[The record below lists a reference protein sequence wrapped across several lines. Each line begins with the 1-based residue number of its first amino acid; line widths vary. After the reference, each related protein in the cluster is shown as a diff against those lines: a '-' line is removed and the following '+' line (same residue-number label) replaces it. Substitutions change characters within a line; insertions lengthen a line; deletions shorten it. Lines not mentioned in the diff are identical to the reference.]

1 MKRHW
6 SFLVPVMLLAVFVL
20 TTISEAA
27 NARVAA
33 GSFHTMLLKTDGRLW
48 AWGDNSSGQRG
59 NDTTTNKSSS
69 TQVGT
74 GTDWAAAYNPE
85 VVAACL
91 KHFKENGYKLDG

>member
-1 MKRHW
+1 
-6 SFLVPVMLLAVFVL
+6 MLLAVFVL

-27 NARVAA
+27 SARIAA

-48 AWGDNSSGQRG
+48 AWGDNSSGQLG
-59 NDTTTNKSSS
+59 NGTTTNKSSS

-74 GTDWAAAYNPE
+74 GTDWAAVYNPE

-91 KHFKENGYKLDG
+91 KPFKENGYKLDG